1 MIVACAGS
9 QDQTDASHTPRSVG
23 VGAMSSRKRSG
34 VTPILPA
41 CCPPAPFFFSGLRFL
56 GLRLL
61 APLVMSAL
69 PLGGVGSKALFLLP
83 RTRGV
88 PLPAAFRK
96 GSKRKGRINEE
107 EAVAFCSV
115 FQGGKGARVVWSLHN
130 VGRFPQTN
138 QVCKAH
144 LRKATYNVAT
154 PMPLRHPLR
163 HALRAMILQDKT
175 SRKKLSGIRFLR
187 AIFPTLSPPAPLP
200 NIFTRQSG
208 KGRVRG
214 SDWGS

>member
-1 MIVACAGS
+1 MIVACAGR

-34 VTPILPA
+34 VTPILPP

-88 PLPAAFRK
+88 PLPAAVRK
-96 GSKRKGRINEE
+96 GGKRTGRITR
-107 EAVAFCSV
+107 
-115 FQGGKGARVVWSLHN
+115 GKR
-130 VGRFPQTN
+130 P
-138 QVCKAH
+138 
-144 LRKATYNVAT
+144 
-154 PMPLRHPLR
+154 
-163 HALRAMILQDKT
+163 
-175 SRKKLSGIRFLR
+175 
-187 AIFPTLSPPAPLP
+187 
-200 NIFTRQSG
+200 
-208 KGRVRG
+208 
-214 SDWGS
+214 

>member
-9 QDQTDASHTPRSVG
+9 QDQPDASHTPRSVG

-41 CCPPAPFFFSGLRFL
+41 CCPPAPFFFSGLRVL

-88 PLPAAFRK
+88 PLPAAVHT
-96 GSKRKGRINEE
+96 GSKRKGRITTEA
-107 EAVAFCSV
+107 AVAFCSV
-115 FQGGKGARVVWSLHN
+115 VQYKGERVQEFFGVYSSGRGPSARELLDAWNERSSRRDN
-130 VGRFPQTN
+130 TRI
-138 QVCKAH
+138 
-144 LRKATYNVAT
+144 RS
-154 PMPLRHPLR
+154 
-163 HALRAMILQDKT
+163 RAT
-175 SRKKLSGIRFLR
+175 SRQYKNSQQSSWLLR
-187 AIFPTLSPPAPLP
+187 YY
-200 NIFTRQSG
+200 
-208 KGRVRG
+208 
-214 SDWGS
+214 